1 VGGVEDHVHLA
12 IRLSR
17 TITIADLVEE
27 LKIGSSKWMKSQS
40 HELENFSWQRGYGG
54 FSVGPKDLNALI
66 TYIDGQE
73 EHHRKIS
80 FQEEY
85 RQFLR
90 RYEIEFDERY
100 VWD

>member
-27 LKIGSSKWMKSQS
+27 LKIHSSKWIKSQS
-40 HELENFSWQRGYGG
+40 HELESFSWQRGYGG
-54 FSVGPKDLNALI
+54 FSVGPKDLKTLI
-66 TYIDGQE
+66 TYIDSQE
-73 EHHRKIS
+73 EHHRKTS

-90 RYEIEFDERY
+90 RYEIEYDERY